1 MHIWSSLTS
10 DSFILK
16 YVSGECLD
24 FTDLPLQVAPPRPL
38 SFKPSEQIAL
48 DLAVNKFLCHGIV
61 EPCEPSSGLC
71 FYSNIF
77 PVLKKDGS
85 ARIIL
90 NLSDLNV
97 HVEHIHFKMETLKD
111 VIPVVFH
118 KCFFAT
124 IDLQDA
130 YYSVPIRPADRDWLR
145 FLWHG
150 KHYRFTCLPQGFTSA
165 PRIFT
170 RLLKPVFAL
179 FRKFGLITTCYIDD
193 CIFIAASR
201 DELMDQ
207 LRFALQVFDSLGLTV
222 NVGKSS
228 LTPSQKVEFLGFI
241 IDSVN
246 MSISITSQKQV
257 KIKKLGAQ
265 LLLRDR
271 ISIRELSS
279 FIGNVVASEPAV
291 LSAPLKIRY
300 LEAIRNK
307 ALVFNR
313 GDYDGPLVLDSR
325 ARDMITWWV
334 NFAFP
339 PKPLS
344 SAPVRLL
351 MFTDAS
357 NTGWGATLG
366 DHTAGGHWSLDE
378 LSHINVLELKAVLL
392 GLQALGKDLYD
403 VHILIHIDNTTAV
416 ACIDRCGSTKI
427 PLLNLTEEIFS
438 WAYSHRI
445 TLSAI
450 HIKGCDN
457 VKADRLSRNVDCSS
471 EWALRSHVFNDLCA
485 VFGTPR
491 ADIFATRINAQLP
504 SYVSWKPD
512 PGACAVNAFSISW
525 ANGLLYA
532 FPPFSV
538 VGRVLQKLV
547 EEQATLVLVIPIW
560 PSRTWFSRALQL
572 LVEVPRILPKDCL
585 VLPQDP
591 SRTHPLA
598 DRMRLAAMVLSGD
611 VLRIRAFRQMLQPFS
626 SPLGDPTH
634 CANMATISS
643 DGCYFVSKRKLI
655 LFDHL

>member
-1 MHIWSSLTS
+1 MWRHSPLKEDWAALQALSGLTLWRQRPRWTWAAPTERRIQVPVFFMEELSKGKEPTEQVLEACPTVQVSPVNLVCVLTNTKENFIGGKIFHAMHNWSSLTS

-24 FTDLPLQVAPPRPL
+24 FIELPLQVAPPRPL

-97 HVEHIHFKMETLKD
+97 HVEHVHFKMETLKD

-201 DELMDQ
+201 DKLMDQ

-265 LLLRDR
+265 LLLRDK
-271 ISIRELSS
+271 S
-279 FIGNVVASEPAV
+279 FN
-291 LSAPLKIRY
+291 
-300 LEAIRNK
+300 
-307 ALVFNR
+307 
-313 GDYDGPLVLDSR
+313 
-325 ARDMITWWV
+325 
-334 NFAFP
+334 
-339 PKPLS
+339 
-344 SAPVRLL
+344 
-351 MFTDAS
+351 
-357 NTGWGATLG
+357 
-366 DHTAGGHWSLDE
+366 
-378 LSHINVLELKAVLL
+378 
-392 GLQALGKDLYD
+392 
-403 VHILIHIDNTTAV
+403 
-416 ACIDRCGSTKI
+416 
-427 PLLNLTEEIFS
+427 
-438 WAYSHRI
+438 
-445 TLSAI
+445 
-450 HIKGCDN
+450 
-457 VKADRLSRNVDCSS
+457 
-471 EWALRSHVFNDLCA
+471 
-485 VFGTPR
+485 
-491 ADIFATRINAQLP
+491 
-504 SYVSWKPD
+504 
-512 PGACAVNAFSISW
+512 
-525 ANGLLYA
+525 
-532 FPPFSV
+532 
-538 VGRVLQKLV
+538 
-547 EEQATLVLVIPIW
+547 
-560 PSRTWFSRALQL
+560 
-572 LVEVPRILPKDCL
+572 
-585 VLPQDP
+585 
-591 SRTHPLA
+591 
-598 DRMRLAAMVLSGD
+598 
-611 VLRIRAFRQMLQPFS
+611 
-626 SPLGDPTH
+626 
-634 CANMATISS
+634 
-643 DGCYFVSKRKLI
+643 
-655 LFDHL
+655 